1 MSHPYA
7 AHRQTAKE
15 HSRVG
20 HITRGYKSGGAV
32 KHADAAED
40 RKLIKSMVKK
50 TDLKAEG
57 DKSKHRMD
65 RPKRAHGGKVG
76 KKHGSGK
83 TIINVITGGDKAAPP
98 PMPMPPPGVGPAAM
112 PPPMAAKPPMPMPPP
127 GAGGP
132 PPGMPM
138 RARGGKVQTPAGSG
152 VAANTKDAE
161 RNKGSKVF
169 NQSLKNG
176 TQISGTGNNKS
187 DGKDIGRGRVVTF
200 WAGGGVKKRA
210 EGGNVKYPASD
221 SAKALGDAYA
231 IKPWY
236 GPEAQSAR
244 AGAGKDFVA
253 STKRAKGGRVESPQG
268 VAPATHLPGGSGGG
282 EARLAK
288 EHRAERR
295 G

>member
-1 MSHPYA
+1 MSHQMNHARAHHVEKGRVSRLTKGYA
-7 AHRQTAKE
+7 
-15 HSRVG
+15 
-20 HITRGYKSGGAV
+20 SGGGV
-32 KHADAAED
+32 HKDAAQD
-40 RKLIKSMVKK
+40 KKLIKKMMSKE
-50 TDLKAEG
+50 LHAEG

-112 PPPMAAKPPMPMPPP
+112 PPPMAAKPPMAPTP

-152 VAANTKDAE
+152 VAANTKGAE

-169 NQSLKNG
+169 NQSMRNG
-176 TQISGTGNNKS
+176 TQISHEPGKS
-187 DGKDIGRGRVVTF
+187 DLKDMDRGKAVTFKSGGRVRHF
-200 WAGGGVKKRA
+200 
-210 EGGNVKYPASD
+210 Y
-221 SAKALGDAYA
+221 
-231 IKPWY
+231 
-236 GPEAQSAR
+236 
-244 AGAGKDFVA
+244 
-253 STKRAKGGRVESPQG
+253 AKGGKVESPQG
-268 VAPATHLPGGSGGG
+268 VASATKLPGGSGGG

>member
-1 MSHPYA
+1 MSHPMNHA
-7 AHRQTAKE
+7 RAHHVEK
-15 HSRVG
+15 SRVS
-20 HITRGYKSGGAV
+20 HLTKGYKSGGAV

-76 KKHGSGK
+76 KKHGNSK
-83 TIINVITGGDKAAPP
+83 TVINILTGGDKAAPP

-112 PPPMAAKPPMPMPPP
+112 PPPGPPMGAKPPMMPPP
-127 GAGGP
+127 DAGGP

-152 VAANTKDAE
+152 IAPNTKDAE

-187 DGKDIGRGRVVTF
+187 DGKDVSRGRVVTF
-200 WAGGGVKKRA
+200 ATGGGVKSFRA
-210 EGGNVKYPASD
+210 Y
-221 SAKALGDAYA
+221 
-231 IKPWY
+231 
-236 GPEAQSAR
+236 
-244 AGAGKDFVA
+244 
-253 STKRAKGGRVESPQG
+253 GGRVESPQG
-268 VAPATHLPGGSGGG
+268 VAPATRLPGGSGGG

>member
-1 MSHPYA
+1 MAHPYA

-20 HITRGYKSGGAV
+20 HITKGYKSGGAV
-32 KHADAAED
+32 KHADAKQD
-40 RKLIKSMVKK
+40 RKLFKSMMKEEMH
-50 TDLKAEG
+50 AEG
-57 DKSKHRMD
+57 GKSKHRMD
-65 RPKRAHGGKVG
+65 RPKRAKGGKVG
-76 KKHGSGK
+76 KKHGNSK
-83 TIINVITGGDKAAPP
+83 TVINILTGGDKGAPP
-98 PMPMPPPGVGPAAM
+98 PMPMGPPPGVGPAAM
-112 PPPMAAKPPMPMPPP
+112 PPPMAAKPPIMPPP
-127 GAGGP
+127 GAGPGAP
-132 PPGMPM
+132 PMPM

-176 TQISGTGNNKS
+176 TQISGTGNNKD
-187 DGKDIGRGRVVTF
+187 DGRDIGRGRVVTF

-210 EGGNVKYPASD
+210 EGGGVKYPASD

-253 STKRAKGGRVESPQG
+253 GTKRAKGGKVESPQG
-268 VAPATHLPGGSGGG
+268 VAKATMLPGGSGGG